1 MNKKVMALAVAGVL
15 AAPAAFAQ
23 SSNVQLYGRANLG
36 VDYWK
41 ASGATDPSSQYDG
54 RVRVFDNSSRVGLRG
69 TEDLG
74 NGLKAIFQ
82 IETGVNMDNGSNLG
96 QSGAQNTSSGFWA
109 SRPSF
114 VGLDSN
120 WGRLTFGRQDVYWG
134 NSEFM
139 QIGANYA
146 NTDIAWL
153 TGGLGRVAVG
163 IARASNV
170 IQYNSPTF
178 AGMTL
183 QLSYSPDTQGT
194 GTNTTAGCTI
204 TTPTN
209 AFTNSECA
217 QGGQDANANLWAAR
231 LYGRWGAFGGQLD
244 YAQKEAISNPAPG
257 SSWTSGR
264 PKNKGFKGDIGWA
277 YMPGAM
283 LSLQYQKVWNDNVLQ
298 TVNFA
303 NAGDDVSADAWTLH
317 WEHTFGN
324 LQPWVE
330 LGLVNDA
337 KGCTLT
343 QGVGTLNNINGVP
356 TAGIGNPMFGQSGC
370 SDTGARAMNIGGRYL
385 MSKRTWLYAT
395 FNYTRNDQNNNA
407 DNTGGSITS
416 AQGLNRGAD
425 PKIYA
430 IGLFHS
436 F

>member
-41 ASGATDPSSQYDG
+41 AGGATDQNSQYDG

-82 IETGVNMDNGSNLG
+82 IETGVNMDNGSNVG
-96 QSGAQNTSSGFWA
+96 QGGQVNTSAGFWA

-153 TGGLGRVAVG
+153 TGSLGRVAVG
-163 IARASNV
+163 VSRQSNV
-170 IQYNSPTF
+170 VQYNSPTF

-183 QLSYSPDTQGT
+183 QLSYSPDT
-194 GTNTTAGCTI
+194 TAGGTQPSSCVVA
-204 TTPTN
+204 PAN
-209 AFTNSECA
+209 GFGNSECA

-244 YAQKEAISNPAPG
+244 YAQKETAGNSNPNFAG
-257 SSWTSGR
+257 GR
-264 PKNKGFKGDIGWA
+264 PKNKGFKADVGWA

-283 LSLQYQKVWNDNVLQ
+283 LSLQYQKVWNDNVVG
-298 TVNFA
+298 TTNFS
-303 NAGDDVSADAWTLH
+303 NPGDDVSADAWTLH

-324 LQPWVE
+324 LQPWAE
-330 LGLVNDA
+330 IGLVNDA
-337 KGCTLT
+337 KGCNWTNAIT
-343 QGVGTLNNINGVP
+343 PGTF
-356 TAGIGNPMFGQSGC
+356 NPGANGC
-370 SDTGARAMNIGGRYL
+370 SDTGARALNIGGRYL

-395 FNYTRNDQNNNA
+395 FNYTRNDANNTA
-407 DNTGGSITS
+407 DNVGGAITS
-416 AQGLNRGAD
+416 GNTLNRGAD